1 MNSEPVRVLVVE
13 DNADDVAIIR
23 RLLSEGGRTTFRVL
37 AVGSTSHCMKRLEA
51 EGADLVL
58 LDYRLPG
65 EDGLT
70 FLRRLGGLIDL
81 PPVIVV
87 TGQGDERTA
96 VEALHAGAFDFL
108 RKDRLT
114 ADGLSA
120 AVRGALDQF
129 HSQEETGRFD
139 EQIMVALAAA
149 AEGKDA
155 TTAGHLNRMAHLAGL
170 LGQEL
175 GLSVQELQVLRCGT
189 LLHDIGKL
197 AVSTATLCKPAPL
210 SDDEWEEM
218 RQHPLVGERICG
230 CLRRSRQVGPIIRN
244 HHECW
249 IGTGYPDGLAGDQIP
264 YFARIV
270 SVVDMFD
277 AMSFDRPYRKALP
290 SREVARRMR
299 AEAGR
304 QLDPD
309 ITAVFL
315 DLIEWE
321 EFDQRGRRARAA

>member
-1 MNSEPVRVLVVE
+1 M
-13 DNADDVAIIR
+13 
-23 RLLSEGGRTTFRVL
+23 L
-37 AVGSTSHCMKRLEA
+37 AVGSTSHCLKRLEA

-70 FLRRLGGLIDL
+70 FLRRLAGLIDL
-81 PPVIVV
+81 PPVIVL

-96 VEALHAGAFDFL
+96 VEALHAVASDFF

-114 ADGLSA
+114 ADGLA
-120 AVRGALDQF
+120 VAVRGALDQF

-155 TTAGHLNRMAHLAGL
+155 TTAGHLHRMAHLAGL

-175 GLSVQELQVLRCGT
+175 GLSEQELQVLRCGT

-197 AVSTATLCKPAPL
+197 AVATTILCKPGPL

-230 CLRRSRQVGPIIRN
+230 CLRRSRQVGPIIRH

-249 IGTGYPDGLAGDQIP
+249 NGTGYPDGLAGDEIP
-264 YFARIV
+264 YLARIA
-270 SVVDMFD
+270 SVVDAFD
-277 AMSFDRPYRKALP
+277 AMSYDRPYRRALP

-309 ITAVFL
+309 ITAAFL